1 MSALEP
7 TRVSYLGPEG
17 TFTHLAALFAF
28 GKDAQLEPVASIQAV
43 FQAVARGNTPRGV
56 APIENSTEGSVGVAL
71 DGLLEND
78 LQIEAEIVLQ
88 IEQCLLAQHS
98 ELHAIQSVVSHP
110 QGLGQCRG
118 WLHSNLPNAE
128 LLVAQSTSAA
138 AQEAK
143 RDATVAAVASSL
155 SAELYD
161 LQIVARNIQD
171 VGENITRFVV
181 LSHKKPARTGND
193 KTSLAFTAPH
203 ERGALRRVLGVFD
216 DASINLTRIESRP
229 AKQQKLWEYVFFVD
243 LEGHVE
249 DANVKQ
255 ALTRLQQMCGMS
267 KVLGSYPRASSLLS
281 RPGT

>member
-1 MSALEP
+1 MSALEA

-17 TFTHLAALFAF
+17 TFSHLAALGAF
-28 GKDAQLEPVASIQAV
+28 GKDAQLDPVASILGV
-43 FQAVARGNTPRGV
+43 FQAVARGDTPRGI

-78 LQIEAEIVLQ
+78 LQIEGEFVLQ
-88 IEQCLLAQHS
+88 IEQCLLAQHA
-98 ELHAIQSVVSHP
+98 ELHAIKRVVSHP
-110 QGLGQCRG
+110 QPLGQCRG

-171 VGENITRFVV
+171 IGENITRFVV
-181 LSHKKPARTGND
+181 LSHSQPLRTGND
-193 KTSLAFTAPH
+193 KTSLAFTTPH
-203 ERGALRRVLGVFD
+203 VRGALRRVLEVFD
-216 DASINLTRIESRP
+216 DESINLTRIESRP
-229 AKQQKLWEYVFFVD
+229 AKQKKLWEYVFFVD

-249 DANVKQ
+249 DANVRQ
-255 ALTRLQQMCGMS
+255 ALTRLQQMCGMF

-281 RPGT
+281 GP